1 MVVTNNIMEYIYR
14 LYRLVAG
21 LGSRFHGFE
30 VSQEITNKLWLFLW
44 PKKKSFQLLKISRI
58 IYPRPPNTHKYKA
71 TQVIINCL
79 IAGNR

>member
-1 MVVTNNIMEYIYR
+1 MEYIYR

-44 PKKKSFQLLKISRI
+44 PKKKSFRLLKISRI
-58 IYPRPPNTHKYKA
+58 TAHAEQKLPSLLSSFMLLTLE
-71 TQVIINCL
+71 VISSL
-79 IAGNR
+79 MVGYHA